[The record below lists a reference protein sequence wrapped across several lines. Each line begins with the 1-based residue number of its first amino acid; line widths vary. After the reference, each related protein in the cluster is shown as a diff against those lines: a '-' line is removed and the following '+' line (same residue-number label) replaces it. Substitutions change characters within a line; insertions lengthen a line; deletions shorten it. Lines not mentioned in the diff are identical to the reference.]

1 MFERFT
7 KPARNVVVQAQQE
20 ARELRHN
27 WIGSEHIL
35 LALVR
40 EPNAAGVTTLIRL
53 GAEPEA
59 CREAVMA
66 VVGQPDPAFAD
77 DDAEALHAFGIDL
90 DEVRRRAERA
100 FGEGALDM
108 PPAAQGESERPGRFR
123 RHRRPGPDDRVPG
136 HIPFARRA
144 KKVLELALREAIAR
158 KDRYIGTEHLVLAL
172 LRTDDKI
179 TTAVLGR
186 LGLDPGATRAEVI
199 ADLRRAA

>member
-20 ARELRHN
+20 ARDLRHD
-27 WIGSEHIL
+27 WIGTEHLL
-35 LALVR
+35 LALLR
-40 EPNAAGVTTLIRL
+40 EHDAAGVTTLVRL
-53 GAEPEA
+53 GAEPNV
-59 CREAVMA
+59 CREAVTA
-66 VVGQPDPAFAD
+66 VVGRPDAAFAD

-100 FGEGALDM
+100 FGEGALDT
-108 PPAAQGESERPGRFR
+108 PTAQGEPERGGRFR
-123 RHRRPGPDDRVPG
+123 RRRRPGKDGRVPG

-158 KDRYIGTEHLVLAL
+158 NDQYIGTEHLVLAL

-179 TTAVLGR
+179 TVAVFER
-186 LGLDPGATRAEVI
+186 LDLEPTATRTEVV
-199 ADLRRAA
+199 ADLRHAA